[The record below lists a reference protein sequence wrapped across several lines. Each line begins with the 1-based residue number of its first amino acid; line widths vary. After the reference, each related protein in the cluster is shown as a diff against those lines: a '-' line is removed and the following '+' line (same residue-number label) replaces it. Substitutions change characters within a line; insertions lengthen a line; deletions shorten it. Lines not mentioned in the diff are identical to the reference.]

1 MAQNKKI
8 NFIRKFYNR
17 KEYTNFIDNSFKEL
31 TAPTPQKRPGENV
44 FIDPNEQLNQFFQ
57 LYDKLFYIIPEVG
70 DSKSHEYLV
79 KTSGNLVT
87 LNNEVND
94 SIIQLQAEIGALRED
109 LLESQK
115 QALLLQTENSELKAT
130 LNIT

>member
-1 MAQNKKI
+1 MAQNKKM

-31 TAPTPQKRPGENV
+31 AAPTPQKRPGENV

-94 SIIQLQAEIGALRED
+94 SIIKLQAEIGALRED

-115 QALLLQTENSELKAT
+115 QELLLQTENSELKAT

>member
-1 MAQNKKI
+1 MAQNKKM

-31 TAPTPQKRPGENV
+31 AAPTPQKRPGENV

-115 QALLLQTENSELKAT
+115 QELLLQTENSELKAT

>member
-1 MAQNKKI
+1 MAQNKKM

-31 TAPTPQKRPGENV
+31 AAPTPQKQPGENV

-115 QALLLQTENSELKAT
+115 QELLLQTENSELKAT